1 MSITTDAWATWPEGV
16 IARYLTLAHATVDL
30 RYDSGLL
37 RATCGG
43 ERCPWQDHEDPE
55 VSYTDSVAEKERK
68 IDEVLPDLQPRAQAH
83 AESCRALPR
92 PGRP

>member
-1 MSITTDAWATWPEGV
+1 MSIIASTQAAWPEGV
-16 IARYLTLAHATVDL
+16 IARYLTVANAVIDL

-55 VSYTDSVAEKERK
+55 TFYTDSVAEKERK
-68 IDEVLPDLQPRAQAH
+68 IDEVLPDLQSRAQAH
-83 AESCRALPR
+83 AERCRAMPR
-92 PGRP
+92 PDRR